1 MLTCSSA
8 AILTTALT
16 NKATEG
22 TEKIVAPALLQAG
35 LPPASVP
42 KLIEDLVNNDVTDAL
57 KVPGVTEKILGVA
70 AAAFTKSYENAFETV
85 YLVTLAWGIL
95 SCIAAWFTP
104 SIEDLYTDEVMR
116 QLRDGFGEERETHHV
131 VPDAYPI
138 ATFGEQKVPSVFESQ
153 SHA

>member
-1 MLTCSSA
+1 M
-8 AILTTALT
+8 T

-22 TEKIVAPALLQAG
+22 TEHIVAPALLKAG
-35 LPPASVP
+35 LPPASLKP
-42 KLIEDLVNNDVTDAL
+42 LLQDLTANDVTDAL
-57 KVPGVTEKILGVA
+57 KLPGVTLPILEVA
-70 AAAFTKSYENAFETV
+70 AETLKLTYEKAFETV
-85 YLVTLAWGIL
+85 YLVTLVWGIL

-116 QLRDGFGEERETHHV
+116 QLRDGFGEERELHHV

-138 ATFGEQKVPSVFESQ
+138 ATFGEQKTPSMYESR